1 MAKNQLIHG
10 GGETKHWFHDPRSTL
25 TAVGQRF
32 DKWVRDNPETM
43 DRWRAAV
50 SVIKAEL
57 IDDLAAED
65 GSEVRAA
72 LFNPEDLQTVI
83 QHGWY
88 PPPDCALAQLRL
100 WADAFRDPDH
110 KRSESARQLGFMLFR
125 RDAQKI
131 ERALVKQFPHR
142 KRILREA
149 FDAHQHE
156 QYFSSV
162 ALFLTQADGICQ
174 DEIGNNIFSGRTTAN
189 ADHVQEGI
197 LRELFKGLMWKGWP
211 LNLSED
217 NRPTGFSELN
227 RHQVLHGESTDYGTE
242 ENSLKAMAFLN
253 FCGFVF
259 RESSGSSCPSHR
271 GGLQVG

>member
-142 KRILREA
+142 KRILRKPSMHTSTSNT
-149 FDAHQHE
+149 FRRLRC
-156 QYFSSV
+156 FS
-162 ALFLTQADGICQ
+162 
-174 DEIGNNIFSGRTTAN
+174 R
-189 ADHVQEGI
+189 
-197 LRELFKGLMWKGWP
+197 
-211 LNLSED
+211 
-217 NRPTGFSELN
+217 RPTGSA
-227 RHQVLHGESTDYGTE
+227 RTKSATI
-242 ENSLKAMAFLN
+242 SLVAGPLPMPTMSRKA
-253 FCGFVF
+253 
-259 RESSGSSCPSHR
+259 SSGNCSR
-271 GGLQVG
+271 G